1 MYYIDNATREAV
13 KSLNA
18 ENRKALRGLSDNF
31 NFDFEKPFF
40 IARFDGK
47 FTLNSV
53 KKAIPANYAGNAA
66 LLIKKQDNKYRRDDK
81 LYLVQVG
88 KTKFYCGYRYDRFV
102 TWCYDLDYFCG
113 VGDFEDAR
121 KTCIDHYYIIAQTA
135 ANARNCADRKP
146 IDRRGRHSIKSKWS
160 NKTIMVDEWGRE
172 WDYCRSY
179 YPGKT
184 DKLPIL
190 DKSGYLYR
198 EAKAAL
204 RQRLKAYKARKAERA
219 AALTDFDGAENIVIN
234 AMRDKRETIAKLLIT
249 PKTGDEI
256 NEIEKMLNKL
266 RWVLWAWE
274 RYNAG
279 KNEASATA
287 KKRQIDN
294 ILADLDKIKF
304 DLYTGG
310 AGNENIA

>member
-1 MYYIDNATREAV
+1 MYYINNETREAV
-13 KSLNA
+13 KALNT
-18 ENRKALRGLSDNF
+18 ENKKALRGLSDNF
-31 NFDFEKPFF
+31 SFDFEKPFF
-40 IARFDGK
+40 IVRLEGK
-47 FTLNSV
+47 FTFNSV
-53 KKAIPANYAGNAA
+53 KKAIPEEYAGNAA
-66 LLIKKQDNKYRRDDK
+66 LLIKKQDSKYHRDDK
-81 LYLVQVG
+81 LYLVQMG
-88 KTKFYCGYRYDRFV
+88 ATKFYCGDRYNRFT
-102 TWCYDLDYFCG
+102 TWSYDLDYFCG

-121 KTCIDHYYIIAQTA
+121 KTCIDHYYIIAQALENGRTLS
-135 ANARNCADRKP
+135 DRKP
-146 IDRRGRHSIKSKWS
+146 IDRRGRHKIKNFWS
-160 NKTIMVDEWGRE
+160 NKIIMVDEWGHE

-190 DKSGYLYR
+190 DKSGYLYADAVTALYTR
-198 EAKAAL
+198 LKNYKAA
-204 RQRLKAYKARKAERA
+204 KAERA
-219 AALTDFDGAENIVIN
+219 AALTDFDDAENTAIKAI
-234 AMRDKRETIAKLLIT
+234 RDKRETISKLLIT

-287 KKRQIDN
+287 KKRQLDN

-304 DLYTGG
+304 DLY
-310 AGNENIA
+310 AA